1 MYVLLNILIIAV
13 IVSYT
18 VYTLFKFFKRSK
30 AGQCGSCKSQCHC
43 NTSSS
48 KSLRHHRTKNPPQ
61 IRTSL
66 LILINKSREVF
77 ILSKY

>member
-30 AGQCGSCKSQCHC
+30 AGQCGVV
-43 NTSSS
+43 N
-48 KSLRHHRTKNPPQ
+48 RNVIAIP
-61 IRTSL
+61 L
-66 LILINKSREVF
+66 LLKVFAIIELKILLK
-77 ILSKY
+77 